1 MRTIQ
6 RRFYLFALILTIIVC
21 MGLIIQ
27 YSYFNNV
34 ITKNKELNME
44 KSIENLGYQIK
55 DNLDHYSQYI
65 IGMGVHMAT
74 EKWAE
79 DEVKDYFRRIVEIQ
93 PLIKQIYFGDINNVL
108 INSDSWIPPSDYD
121 IRKRDWYIKAVEEE
135 NLVFSDIYKDAKDN
149 ELIIGISQPVYNNN
163 GELLGVIA
171 ADISM
176 EGIIEIVQGT
186 KIRDLGYSF
195 LIDGSGNLLAH
206 PKYKYEVNKDLVNIN
221 SIGNGIYNGI
231 YEEIIKNKTG
241 RIEMELDGVLG
252 YLSYQSME
260 DTDWVIGN
268 FMSLEEF
275 KGNNEVIIRML
286 IIALII
292 SIIIYGS
299 FIYLQKVN
307 LIIPIY
313 EFDRDIKNI
322 NIEENIG
329 YRMSI
334 DEKDPFAQLR
344 NAINCVLNKTQ
355 EFLQQIEQD
364 SEEIVAQNEELE
376 ASYGQLAAMEEEVR
390 YQYINLVKSEK
401 ELKQALEKNNAIM
414 EALPDIL
421 FIIDSEGKF
430 LEVEASNSNELYFQK
445 EDFLGRKIHELFSAE
460 ISNIAMEKIRSVL
473 ENDTMENFEYALE
486 FSNTSY
492 DYEVRM
498 VKLNHKEVLS
508 VVGDITNRKKME
520 KELMRLSYKDQL
532 TGLYNRRFFEEEL
545 IRLDMPE
552 CLPLTIIMADVNG
565 LKLINDSFGHK
576 AGDELLQT
584 VGSLMADGCRKGD
597 IVARVSGDE
606 FVIILPGTSEKQAE
620 DVVNR
625 LKKLNLNAKLKNKKL
640 SKIEISVSF
649 GVGTKYNM
657 DTNISKV
664 LKKAEDSMY
673 SNKLFE
679 GPSMRSKTIETIIKT
694 LYEKNKR
701 EEEHSQR
708 VAKLSQEL
716 GKALGMKEDI
726 LKKVENV
733 GLLHDIGK
741 IAINENI
748 LDKPGKLSE
757 SEWKEMKK
765 HPEIGYRILSTV
777 NEMSEIAEY
786 ILSHHERYDGLGYPK
801 GLKGDEIP
809 LISRIIAIADSYDAM
824 AADRVY
830 RKALPHDKI
839 IIEFKNNAGTQF
851 DPYLAKVFVEEVLKC
866 KWNEIN

>member
-1 MRTIQ
+1 
-6 RRFYLFALILTIIVC
+6 
-21 MGLIIQ
+21 
-27 YSYFNNV
+27 
-34 ITKNKELNME
+34 
-44 KSIENLGYQIK
+44 
-55 DNLDHYSQYI
+55 
-65 IGMGVHMAT
+65 
-74 EKWAE
+74 
-79 DEVKDYFRRIVEIQ
+79 
-93 PLIKQIYFGDINNVL
+93 
-108 INSDSWIPPSDYD
+108 
-121 IRKRDWYIKAVEEE
+121 
-135 NLVFSDIYKDAKDN
+135 
-149 ELIIGISQPVYNNN
+149 
-163 GELLGVIA
+163 
-171 ADISM
+171 
-176 EGIIEIVQGT
+176 
-186 KIRDLGYSF
+186 
-195 LIDGSGNLLAH
+195 
-206 PKYKYEVNKDLVNIN
+206 
-221 SIGNGIYNGI
+221 
-231 YEEIIKNKTG
+231 
-241 RIEMELDGVLG
+241 
-252 YLSYQSME
+252 
-260 DTDWVIGN
+260 
-268 FMSLEEF
+268 
-275 KGNNEVIIRML
+275 
-286 IIALII
+286 
-292 SIIIYGS
+292 
-299 FIYLQKVN
+299 
-307 LIIPIY
+307 
-313 EFDRDIKNI
+313 
-322 NIEENIG
+322 
-329 YRMSI
+329 
-334 DEKDPFAQLR
+334 
-344 NAINCVLNKTQ
+344 
-355 EFLQQIEQD
+355 
-364 SEEIVAQNEELE
+364 
-376 ASYGQLAAMEEEVR
+376 
-390 YQYINLVKSEK
+390 
-401 ELKQALEKNNAIM
+401 
-414 EALPDIL
+414 
-421 FIIDSEGKF
+421 
-430 LEVEASNSNELYFQK
+430 
-445 EDFLGRKIHELFSAE
+445 
-460 ISNIAMEKIRSVL
+460 
-473 ENDTMENFEYALE
+473 
-486 FSNTSY
+486 
-492 DYEVRM
+492 
-498 VKLNHKEVLS
+498 
-508 VVGDITNRKKME
+508 
-520 KELMRLSYKDQL
+520 
-532 TGLYNRRFFEEEL
+532 
-545 IRLDMPE
+545 MPE